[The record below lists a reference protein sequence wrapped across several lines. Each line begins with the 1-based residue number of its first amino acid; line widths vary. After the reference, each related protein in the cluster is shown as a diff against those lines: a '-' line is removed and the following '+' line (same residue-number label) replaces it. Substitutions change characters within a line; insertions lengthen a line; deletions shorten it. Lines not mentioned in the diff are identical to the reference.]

1 MKKEIYGIVVPII
14 TPVDE
19 NENVAES
26 EFRALL
32 RHCVDNGIHGIFV
45 AGSNGEAMALT
56 QKERDNAIRIAL
68 DEVRGKAPVISGVM
82 DTSTRRVIDNIHRLE
97 DMSGEYA
104 VITPVF
110 YARHATQKE
119 TVRLFEEVAAKT
131 TAKLLIYN
139 IPLYTGEKLT
149 PETIIEIS
157 KIDHVIGYK
166 DTSGSMDDFIKC
178 NNYFKNSDFCLLQG
192 SMALSMP
199 SMLLGADGCI
209 PSMAPLFPELY
220 VKLYE
225 FCKAGD
231 IERAKRCDELMR
243 MNMSLWKYT
252 KNQTTATKYAISLT
266 GLCNPRVISPTEP
279 LLPEDAEMISRKY
292 YEMKEIIDSELKT
305 YLK

>member
-97 DMSGEYA
+97 DMGGEYA

-119 TVRLFEEVAAKT
+119 TVRLLFKLESNSLIDNVFIDIGKNSKV
-131 TAKLLIYN
+131 KLLFAYEGN
-139 IPLYTGEKLT
+139 
-149 PETIIEIS
+149 
-157 KIDHVIGYK
+157 
-166 DTSGSMDDFIKC
+166 
-178 NNYFKNSDFCLLQG
+178 
-192 SMALSMP
+192 
-199 SMLLGADGCI
+199 
-209 PSMAPLFPELY
+209 LF
-220 VKLYE
+220 
-225 FCKAGD
+225 
-231 IERAKRCDELMR
+231 
-243 MNMSLWKYT
+243 
-252 KNQTTATKYAISLT
+252 
-266 GLCNPRVISPTEP
+266 VISIG
-279 LLPEDAEMISRKY
+279 A
-292 YEMKEIIDSELKT
+292 
-305 YLK
+305 YLS